1 MGAVPNRVQV
11 SRYYAEY
18 LRPMRRHDV
27 RTPHV
32 TEGFS
37 RIVSVPIL
45 PRCASSLV
53 QKRIQTYPL
62 LSILTSR
69 SMIERA
75 MTTLI
80 PRQFYS
86 QEELD
91 KLYPKELELQLVQIV
106 STNNIASPCATAD

>member
-37 RIVSVPIL
+37 RNVSVPIL

-53 QKRIQTYPL
+53 QKRIQAYPL

-69 SMIERA
+69 SIDRA
-75 MTTLI
+75 
-80 PRQFYS
+80 R
-86 QEELD
+86 D
-91 KLYPKELELQLVQIV
+91 DYPD
-106 STNNIASPCATAD
+106 TAAVLFAGRAR